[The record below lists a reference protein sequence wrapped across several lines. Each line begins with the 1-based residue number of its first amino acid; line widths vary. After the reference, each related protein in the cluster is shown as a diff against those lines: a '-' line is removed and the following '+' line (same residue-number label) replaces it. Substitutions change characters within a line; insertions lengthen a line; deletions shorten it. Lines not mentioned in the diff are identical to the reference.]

1 MSFKTPVELA
11 KAACTASQAKSRW
24 SVQQM
29 LILGILAGA
38 YIAFAGYLCTVVTQ
52 DMAKYMGVGFTK
64 FMGGAVFSV
73 GLMLV
78 VIAGAELFTG
88 NCMMPLGSLAG
99 CTPMYGVVRNWF
111 WVYIAN
117 FIGSVL
123 IAILIYNSG
132 LWRGPVGVNA
142 LKIAAG
148 KMAMPMNEAFFR
160 GILCNWIVVLAVW
173 MSMAATDIIGKIFA
187 CFFPIMLFVAS
198 GFEHSIANMYFMS
211 MGIFVKGSD
220 AITTAAN
227 LAPEKLAA
235 VTWGGFFHNLIPVTI
250 GNMVGGILFVAVFY
264 YLVYKEKLEKL
275 D

>member
-1 MSFKTPVELA
+1 MSFKTPIELA
-11 KAACTASQAKSRW
+11 KAACTASQAKSKW
-24 SVQQM
+24 SVSQM

-99 CTPMYGVVRNWF
+99 CTPLKGILRNWF

-117 FIGSVL
+117 FIGSIL
-123 IAILIYNSG
+123 IAILIYNTG
-132 LWRGPVGVNA
+132 LWHGPVGVNA

-148 KMAMPMNEAFFR
+148 KMSLPMGQAFFR
-160 GILCNWIVVLAVW
+160 GLLCNWIVVLAVW
-173 MSMAATDIIGKIFA
+173 MSMAATDVIGKIFA

-198 GFEHSIANMYFMS
+198 GFEHSIANMYFMA
-211 MGIFVKGSD
+211 MGLFVRGSE
-220 AITTAAN
+220 AIVSAAN
-227 LAPEKLAA
+227 LAPEKLAS
-235 VTWGGFFHNLIPVTI
+235 VTWGGFIHNLVPVTI

-264 YLVYKEKLEKL
+264 FLVYKEKLEKL

>member
-1 MSFKTPVELA
+1 MSFKTPIELA
-11 KAACTASQAKSRW
+11 KAACTASQAKSKW
-24 SVQQM
+24 SVSQM

-99 CTPMYGVVRNWF
+99 CTPLKGILRNWF

-117 FIGSVL
+117 FIGSIL
-123 IAILIYNSG
+123 IALLIYNTG
-132 LWRGPVGVNA
+132 LWHGPVGVNA

-148 KMAMPMNEAFFR
+148 KMSLPMGQAFFR
-160 GILCNWIVVLAVW
+160 GLLCNWIVVLAVW
-173 MSMAATDIIGKIFA
+173 MSMAATDVIGKIFA

-198 GFEHSIANMYFMS
+198 GFEHSIANMYFMA
-211 MGIFVKGSD
+211 MGLFVRGSE
-220 AITTAAN
+220 AIVSAAN
-227 LAPEKLAA
+227 LAPEKLAS
-235 VTWGGFFHNLIPVTI
+235 VTWGGFIHNLVPVTI

-264 YLVYKEKLEKL
+264 FLVYKEKLDKL

>member
-1 MSFKTPVELA
+1 MSFKTPIELA
-11 KAACTASQAKSRW
+11 KAACTASQAKSKW
-24 SVQQM
+24 SVSQM

-99 CTPMYGVVRNWF
+99 CTPLKGILRNWF

-117 FIGSVL
+117 FIGSIL
-123 IAILIYNSG
+123 IAILIYNTG
-132 LWRGPVGVNA
+132 LWHGPVGVNA

-148 KMAMPMNEAFFR
+148 KMSLPMGQAFFR
-160 GILCNWIVVLAVW
+160 GLLCNWIVVLAVW
-173 MSMAATDIIGKIFA
+173 MSMAATDVIGKIFA

-198 GFEHSIANMYFMS
+198 GFEHSIANMYFMA
-211 MGIFVKGSD
+211 MGLFVRGSE
-220 AITTAAN
+220 AIVSAAN
-227 LAPEKLAA
+227 LAPEKLAS
-235 VTWGGFFHNLIPVTI
+235 VTWGGFIHNLVPVTL

-264 YLVYKEKLEKL
+264 FLVYKEKLDKL

>member
-1 MSFKTPVELA
+1 MSFKTPIELA
-11 KAACTASQAKSRW
+11 KAACTASQAKSKW
-24 SVQQM
+24 SVSQM

-99 CTPMYGVVRNWF
+99 CTPLKGILRNWF

-117 FIGSVL
+117 FIGSIL
-123 IAILIYNSG
+123 IAILIYNTG
-132 LWRGPVGVNA
+132 LWHGPVGVNA

-148 KMAMPMNEAFFR
+148 KMSLPMGQAFFR
-160 GILCNWIVVLAVW
+160 GLLCNWIVVLAVW
-173 MSMAATDIIGKIFA
+173 MSMAATDVIGKIFA

-198 GFEHSIANMYFMS
+198 GFEHSIANMYFMA
-211 MGIFVKGSD
+211 MGLFVRGSE
-220 AITTAAN
+220 AIVSAAN
-227 LAPEKLAA
+227 LAPEKLAS
-235 VTWGGFFHNLIPVTI
+235 VTWGGFIHNLVPVTL

-264 YLVYKEKLEKL
+264 FLVYKEKLEKL